1 MNVHTMQILTT
12 NKQIEIMKKILTIGD
27 LRQAIQHLDDH
38 DAVVVEIHEGE
49 RQEDLYTFYLDDSI
63 TIVSDDLNSTRR
75 EVRICI

>member
-1 MNVHTMQILTT
+1 
-12 NKQIEIMKKILTIGD
+12 MKTILTIGD

-49 RQEDLYTFYLDDSI
+49 RTEDLYFFYIDDSI
-63 TIVSDDLNSTRR
+63 TFVSDDLNSTMR

>member
-63 TIVSDDLNSTRR
+63 TIVSDDLNSTMR